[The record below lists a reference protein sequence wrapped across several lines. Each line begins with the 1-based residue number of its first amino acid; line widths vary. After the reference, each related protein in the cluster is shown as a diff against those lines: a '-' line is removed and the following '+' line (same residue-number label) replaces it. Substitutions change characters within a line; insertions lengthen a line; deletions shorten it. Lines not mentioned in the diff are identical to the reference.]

1 MVQKC
6 PLFVNVHTSY
16 HRKWQCIGEK
26 VDFSGETEG
35 LHYYR
40 SNLDTVEPWLVKS
53 QWYYCRL
60 SKKKPKQ

>member
-1 MVQKC
+1 MSTFCQR
-6 PLFVNVHTSY
+6 SY
-16 HRKWQCIGEK
+16 HRKCQRIGQE
-26 VDFSGETEG
+26 VDLSGETEG